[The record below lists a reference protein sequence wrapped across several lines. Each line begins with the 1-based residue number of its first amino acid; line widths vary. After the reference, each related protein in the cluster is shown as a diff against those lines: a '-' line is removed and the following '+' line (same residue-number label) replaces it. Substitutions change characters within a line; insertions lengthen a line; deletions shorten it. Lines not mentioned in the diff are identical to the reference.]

1 MKSCLTT
8 VCLLGVLDYPGKDTV
23 VVVVCVCVDPDGQ
36 RRVPKGSGRDPVGC
50 VIFRTLSA
58 QDTMLRLMHASILM
72 IVKDCVAVVMRM
84 AT

>member
-1 MKSCLTT
+1 MRKSCAGRGL
-8 VCLLGVLDYPGKDTV
+8 VNAPSPLLDYPGKDTV

-58 QDTMLRLMHASILM
+58 QDTML
-72 IVKDCVAVVMRM
+72 
-84 AT
+84 